1 MVERAVDEP
10 KFVVVVGTSAGGIR
24 ALEELVMQL
33 TPEMDAAFFVVLH
46 LSRKG
51 IGKYLFQRLQEN
63 TKLQCKVAK
72 DGEPIKKGVI
82 YIAPPDEHLL
92 VTRDRVIVGKGA
104 PENRWRPSINNLF
117 RSAAATFSSRVIG
130 IILTGMLDDGTSG
143 MSMIKRS
150 GGIAIVQDP
159 NEADYPDMPLSVLDN
174 VAVDYNESLSKMGA
188 LLAEIIANT
197 DPKEV
202 EVPYDVTVE
211 STVDQRISTR
221 VENMAQF
228 EKAEINCPDCGGG
241 LYITQKEHPTHY
253 RCHVGHSYTDRE
265 LLIRL
270 SEVMEGTFWMSLR
283 MMEERRALLLKL
295 GRKDQER
302 GYESTASRHFEK
314 AKEMEVHIENL
325 KQILFSAPNVD

>member
-1 MVERAVDEP
+1 MNERAVDEP
-10 KFVVVVGTSAGGIR
+10 KFIVVVGTSAGGIR

-33 TPEMDAAFFVVLH
+33 TPEMDASFFVVLH

-51 IGKYLFQRLQEN
+51 IGKYLFQRLQET
-63 TKLQCKVAK
+63 TKLSCKIAEN
-72 DGEPIKKGVI
+72 GEPIKKGVI

-92 VTRDRVIVGKGA
+92 VTKNNVIVGKGA

-117 RSAAATFSSRVIG
+117 RSAAAAFSSRVIG

-143 MSMIKRS
+143 MSMIKRA

-174 VAVDYNESLSKMGA
+174 VQVDHRESLSKMGV
-188 LLAEIIANT
+188 LLSEIITNT

-202 EVPYDVTVE
+202 EVPYDIKVE
-211 STVDQRISTR
+211 TAIDQRISTR
-221 VENMAQF
+221 VEDMTQF
-228 EKAEINCPDCGGG
+228 EKTEINCPDCGGG
-241 LYITQKEHPTHY
+241 LYITQKDHPTHY

-270 SEVMEGTFWMSLR
+270 SEVMESTFWTSLR

-295 GRKDQER
+295 AKKDAER
-302 GYESTASRHFEK
+302 GYATTAGRHQAK

-325 KQILFSAPNVD
+325 KQILFAASNVE